1 MNRPLR
7 FLLTAAILG
16 ASAPGL
22 ASADPVTITSGVI
35 FVPRST
41 VVFSPIV
48 LEGTD
53 GTLGFSF
60 VGSINPDS
68 SIGVRSCTVAPCL
81 PGTAIPLYINSAGS
95 DLRGML
101 TYGVDSYE
109 VGGISDTVGSVVL
122 EISGLAM
129 LPPAPTFTNQLATIT
144 APFQIDRAFFRPPG
158 IGGPFGPGTTLL
170 GSGTATVS
178 LFADDTAGDLRWG
191 LSLAEY
197 RFEEQAPIP
206 EPASFVLLGSGL
218 IGMAMRVKRKKDA
231 AAGSDG

>member
-7 FLLTAAILG
+7 LLLTVAILG
-16 ASAPGL
+16 TSVPGL

-35 FVPRST
+35 GVPRST
-41 VVFSPIV
+41 VASSPIQ

-53 GTLGFSF
+53 GTLAFSF
-60 VGSINPDS
+60 MGSINPDS
-68 SIGVRSCTVAPCL
+68 SIGVRSCTVSPCL

-95 DLRGML
+95 DLLGML
-101 TYGVDSYE
+101 TYGGDRYE

-129 LPPAPTFTNQLATIT
+129 LPPAPTFTNQLATIM

-158 IGGPFGPGTTLL
+158 IGGPFEPGNTLL

-178 LFADDTAGDLRWG
+178 LFADDTGGDLRWG
-191 LSLAEY
+191 LRSAEY
-197 RFEEQAPIP
+197 RFEQQAPIP

-218 IGMAMRVKRKKDA
+218 IGMAMRRRKKE
-231 AAGSDG
+231 